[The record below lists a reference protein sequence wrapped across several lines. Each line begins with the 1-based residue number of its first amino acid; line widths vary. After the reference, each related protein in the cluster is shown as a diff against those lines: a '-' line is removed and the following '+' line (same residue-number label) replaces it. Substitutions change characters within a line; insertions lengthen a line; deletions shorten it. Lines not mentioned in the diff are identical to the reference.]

1 MKSTNEL
8 FEEIEK
14 TADIDDYL
22 NDNKEIVS
30 AKKLSGILESLL
42 VRKGL
47 KKADVINNSEVN
59 KIYAYQL
66 FSGVKTSPERDKVI
80 ALLMAMQLDLDEI
93 QSVLKTAG
101 FAPLY
106 PKIKRDSII
115 IYCIRKGRSV
125 LDTNAELYE
134 HSEPTL

>member
-30 AKKLSGILESLL
+30 AKKLSAILESLL
-42 VRKGL
+42 VQNGL
-47 KKADVINNSEVN
+47 KKADVITESEVN

-80 ALLMAMQLDLDEI
+80 ALLMAMHLDLDEI
-93 QSVLKTAG
+93 QSVLKAAG

-115 IYCIRKGRSV
+115 IYCIQKGKSV
-125 LDTNAELYE
+125 LDTNVELYK
-134 HSEPTL
+134 HNEPTL